1 MGISFRT
8 YQYGNYF
15 VENKNKKTKKNKQKN
30 QKKEK
35 QKTKKEKKEN
45 KIIIKEI
52 YMNVSEKDESFN
64 NAINEYYKLKTTY
77 EEQVK
82 EIKKKIIGN
91 PEYSW
96 KEKRAK
102 YQEIKPKC
110 INCKCPGGTIFST
123 KYYDD
128 NESEYRQLKAICG
141 VIVNPCSL
149 NITINVGK
157 YNSLTNILKEF
168 EREIAQIKKNII
180 DYKNKLL
187 FGFITT
193 EEALRN
199 FSNLKSLLSDYT
211 SYSHTFL
218 EEYVHIVDNSED
230 KRILNEDLEKSY
242 ILIDEMKKNIEQ
254 FNETNNLQFVQDMVT
269 TYNTALRPLLIKIR
283 NEKYKE
289 NSVYYNEDTNT
300 YHLIQ
305 QKNTIQ
311 ELEFNEGEKGIVQF
325 HVGHIESKKC
335 AVSETEEVPVQK
347 QKRINAKKALK
358 AKKEQ
363 IEAEAVS
370 SPEISSQS
378 GGDNLQIMQT
388 FPGEWKN
395 TEYEK
400 IWETLKPEFQNA
412 LLKDNEWL
420 ETFMRNCTAQ
430 QQMDKPCSFVSPPN
444 LIVPPQIIDT
454 ESSGQQYDFGNETYN
469 SYFNSLDKTQ
479 QSALLQ
485 LFTMVDG
492 LKNYEML
499 EEHLANELSN
509 LFGILP
515 PNSSKNN
522 E

>member
-1 MGISFRT
+1 LGISFRT

-15 VENKNKKTKKNKQKN
+15 VENKNK
-30 QKKEK
+30 
-35 QKTKKEKKEN
+35 KTKKEKKEN

-52 YMNVSEKDESFN
+52 YMNVSEKDESLN
-64 NAINEYYKLKTTY
+64 NAINEYYKLKTSY
-77 EEQVK
+77 EEQVNK
-82 EIKKKIIGN
+82 TKKKIIGN
-91 PEYSW
+91 PDYSW

-123 KYYDD
+123 KYYDEND
-128 NESEYRQLKAICG
+128 AEYRQLKAICG

-157 YNSLTNILKEF
+157 YSSLTDVLKEF
-168 EREIAQIKKNII
+168 ETEISQIKKNII
-180 DYKNKLL
+180 EYKNKLL
-187 FGFITT
+187 FGFVTT

-199 FSNLKSLLSDYT
+199 FTNLKSLLSDYT
-211 SYSHTFL
+211 TYSHTFL
-218 EEYVHIVDNSED
+218 EEYIDIVNNSED

-254 FNETNNLQFVQDMVT
+254 FNESNNLQFVKDMVT
-269 TYNTALRPLLIKIR
+269 TYNTNLRPLLIKIR

-305 QKNTIQ
+305 EKNTIQ
-311 ELEFNEGEKGIVQF
+311 ELEFNEGEKGVVQF

-335 AVSETEEVPVQK
+335 AVAETEEVPVQK
-347 QKRINAKKALK
+347 QKRVSTKKALK

-363 IEAEAVS
+363 IEAEAEAES
-370 SPEISSQS
+370 NADLSLQS
-378 GGDNLQIMQT
+378 GGNELQIMQT
-388 FPGEWKN
+388 FPEEWKN

-400 IWETLKPEFQNA
+400 IWETLKPDFQNA
-412 LLKDNEWL
+412 LLKDKEWL
-420 ETFMRNCTAQ
+420 ETFMRNCTNQ
-430 QQMDKPCSFVSPPN
+430 QKMEEPCSFVSPPN
-444 LIVPPQIIDT
+444 LIIPPQIIDADT
-454 ESSGQQYDFGNETYN
+454 NSSGQQYDFGNETYN

-492 LKNYEML
+492 TKNYEML
-499 EEHLANELSN
+499 EEHLANEMSN

-515 PNSSKNN
+515 PNSSTNS

>member
-1 MGISFRT
+1 
-8 YQYGNYF
+8 
-15 VENKNKKTKKNKQKN
+15 
-30 QKKEK
+30 
-35 QKTKKEKKEN
+35 
-45 KIIIKEI
+45 
-52 YMNVSEKDESFN
+52 
-64 NAINEYYKLKTTY
+64 
-77 EEQVK
+77 
-82 EIKKKIIGN
+82 
-91 PEYSW
+91 
-96 KEKRAK
+96 
-102 YQEIKPKC
+102 
-110 INCKCPGGTIFST
+110 
-123 KYYDD
+123 
-128 NESEYRQLKAICG
+128 
-141 VIVNPCSL
+141 VNPCSL

-157 YNSLTNILKEF
+157 YSSLTDILKEF
-168 EREIAQIKKNII
+168 ETEITQIKKNII

-187 FGFITT
+187 FGFVTT

-199 FSNLKSLLSDYT
+199 FSKLKSLLSDYT
-211 SYSHTFL
+211 SYLHTFL
-218 EEYVHIVDNSED
+218 EEYIYIVDNSEE
-230 KRILNEDLEKSY
+230 KRKLNEDLENSY
-242 ILIDEMKKNIEQ
+242 ILIEEMKKNIEE

-269 TYNTALRPLLIKIR
+269 TYNSNLRPLLIKIR

-305 QKNTIQ
+305 EKNTIQ
-311 ELEFNEGEKGIVQF
+311 EMEFNEGEKGVVQF

-335 AVSETEEVPVQK
+335 AVNETEEVPVQK
-347 QKRINAKKALK
+347 QKRVNAKKALK

-363 IEAEAVS
+363 IEAEA
-370 SPEISSQS
+370 ETEAETSQS
-378 GGDNLQIMQT
+378 GGNDSQIMQT
-388 FPGEWKN
+388 FPEEWKN

-400 IWETLKPEFQNA
+400 IWETLKPDFQNA
-412 LLKDNEWL
+412 LLKDKEWL
-420 ETFMRNCTAQ
+420 ETFMRNCTSQ
-430 QQMDKPCSFVSPPN
+430 QKLGEPCSFISPPN

-454 ESSGQQYDFGNETYN
+454 DKNGQQYDFGNETYN

-492 LKNYEML
+492 TKNYEML